1 MTAGSFTLQL
11 KDIYSEEIKAV
22 YTLTVN
28 VVEACRVD
36 EIELADEQSVP
47 YDTDLISYILNDP
60 DLSEDDQRIT
70 FGLPSLVQEPNCNEE
85 FEHEVILPDAIE
97 ECFDVSER
105 RDEFTFPSSQ
115 RSCDLPVGNYGI

>member
-36 EIELADEQSVP
+36 EIELADE
-47 YDTDLISYILNDP
+47 
-60 DLSEDDQRIT
+60 
-70 FGLPSLVQEPNCNEE
+70 
-85 FEHEVILPDAIE
+85 
-97 ECFDVSER
+97 
-105 RDEFTFPSSQ
+105 
-115 RSCDLPVGNYGI
+115 